1 MEIIETWGVFIGLFI
16 LGFVILK
23 ILSGISNGIAISAKK
38 EKDGDLAF
46 KVFVFLIVLVIF
58 ISGYMNRN

>member
-1 MEIIETWGVFIGLFI
+1 METIETWVVFIGLFI

-23 ILSGISNGIAISAKK
+23 ILSGISNGIAVTAKK

-46 KVFVFLIVLVIF
+46 KVFIILIILVVF
-58 ISGYMNRN
+58 ISGYLNRN